1 MRPGRQ
7 GLVSA
12 ARQEFAERGY
22 AAASVRDIAHRAGVS
37 LSALYYWYP
46 GKHDLLAAILDE
58 DLDHYFAA
66 CRDALAAGGETAA
79 EQLAAL
85 VGATV
90 RYRVDHPVRSSV
102 VLSEGRSLQPEQ
114 QAAYR
119 RRLDEAAD
127 QFRTV
132 IERGVASGEFS
143 TPYPDDARRAI
154 IAACNDITQWYR
166 PDGAIGVDELARRYA
181 DLALTIVGASVPAR
195 R

>member
-58 DLDHYFAA
+58 DLDHYF
-66 CRDALAAGGETAA
+66 AA